1 MCMRRGE
8 CRRMLIINV
17 VFSLFL
23 SPVQLLKY
31 RIKNKK
37 GSPWVIFLV
46 SSKKMVFGFYYI
58 ISLVSRE
65 APEGH
70 HWSRVVGVTLGVG
83 WSRKEWQAASGLT
96 RTLTGTAG
104 QGLTWSGCSWVFL
117 EAVLHRKSLWV
128 PLLLKTAHSG
138 CP

>member
-1 MCMRRGE
+1 
-8 CRRMLIINV
+8 MLIINV

-37 GSPWVIFLV
+37 GSPWVT
-46 SSKKMVFGFYYI
+46 KKVVFGFYYI

-70 HWSRVVGVTLGVG
+70 HWSRVVGMTPGAG
-83 WSRKEWQAASGLT
+83 WSRE
-96 RTLTGTAG
+96 RVAG
-104 QGLTWSGCSWVFL
+104 SFRPHENPDWYSWPRPYLV
-117 EAVLHRKSLWV
+117 R
-128 PLLLKTAHSG
+128 LLLVLPGGRAPQEISLGTS
-138 CP
+138 PP